1 MYAANPQSQSASAS
15 KDLRATRALI
25 HLDFLKE
32 NIALV
37 REKTGTRI
45 CMPVKADAYG
55 HGVLPIAKTALEA
68 GVEYLAVATVREG
81 EDLREGGITAPVLLL
96 SIPLPSEIDSLIAAD
111 LQPLAG
117 DDEYIDA
124 LEDHARKTGKKL
136 PLHLKIDTGMGRIG
150 CTAAD
155 APRLAA
161 RIAGSAHLALAGTAT
176 HLAVSDSLKAEDI
189 AYTKKQLELFRSAA
203 KSIRSAGINPGILH
217 AANTGAVTFHNDGW
231 FDMVRPGIL
240 LYGYAPEG
248 QDGKPAMAVKPLME
262 LTSRLSFIK
271 TVRKGESVSY
281 GRTWTA
287 GEDTLVGTIP
297 LGYGDGFPRLLSNN
311 WHVHLGGKKSGE
323 TAAAAPP
330 TAISPLRPL
339 VGRICMDQ
347 CMVDLG
353 KDSTARRWD
362 PVTIF
367 GGSAPHAGNIASRLA
382 TIPYEI
388 TCNVNKRVPREYII

>member
-1 MYAANPQSQSASAS
+1 M
-15 KDLRATRALI
+15 I

-68 GVEYLAVATVREG
+68 GVEYLAVATVHEG
-81 EDLREGGITAPVLLL
+81 EELREGGITAPVLLL
-96 SIPLPSEIDSLIAAD
+96 SIPLPEEIDSLIAAD
-111 LQPLAG
+111 LEPLAG
-117 DDEYIDA
+117 DGEYIDA
-124 LEDHARKTGKKL
+124 LEDHARKTGKKI
-136 PLHLKIDTGMGRIG
+136 PLHLKIDTGMGRLG
-150 CTAAD
+150 CSAAE
-155 APRLAA
+155 ALPLAA
-161 RIAGSAHLALAGTAT
+161 RVAKSAHLTLAGTAT
-176 HLAVSDSLKAEDI
+176 HLAVSDSLKDEDL
-189 AYTKKQLELFRSAA
+189 AYTKKQLEIFRSAVENV
-203 KSIRSAGINPGILH
+203 RSAGINPGILH

-248 QDGKPAMAVKPLME
+248 QDGKPALAVKPLME
-262 LTSRLSFIK
+262 LTSCLSFIK
-271 TVRKGESVSY
+271 TIKKGESVSY

-287 GEDTLVGTIP
+287 GEDTLIGTIP
-297 LGYGDGFPRLLSNN
+297 AGYGDGLPRLLSNN
-311 WHVHLGGKKSGE
+311 WHIHLDTKESGE
-323 TAAAAPP
+323 TTEAN
-330 TAISPLRPL
+330 SPMRPL

-367 GGSAPHAGNIASRLA
+367 GGTAPHAGNIASRLA

-388 TCNVNKRVPREYII
+388 TCNINKRVPRVYII

>member
-1 MYAANPQSQSASAS
+1 M
-15 KDLRATRALI
+15 RATRAMI
-25 HLDFLKE
+25 RLDFLKE

-37 REKTGTRI
+37 REKTKTRI

-55 HGVLPIAKTALEA
+55 HGVLPVAKTALEA

-81 EDLREGGITAPVLLL
+81 EELREGGINAPVLLF
-96 SIPLPSEIDSLIAAD
+96 SIPLPDEIDSLIAAD

-124 LEDHARKTGKKL
+124 LEDHARKLEKKL

-150 CTAAD
+150 CSAED

-161 RIAGSAHLALAGTAT
+161 RVAKSKHLALAGTAT
-176 HLAVSDSLKAEDI
+176 HLAVSDSLKTEDI
-189 AYTKKQLELFRSAA
+189 AYTKKQLEIFRSAA
-203 KSIRSAGINPGILH
+203 ENIRAAGINPGILH

-248 QDGKPAMAVKPLME
+248 QDGKPALAVKPLME
-262 LTSRLSFIK
+262 LSSSLSFIK
-271 TVRKGESVSY
+271 TVKKGESVSY
-281 GRTWTA
+281 GRIWTA

-297 LGYGDGFPRLLSNN
+297 IGYGDGLPRLLGNN
-311 WHVHLGGKKSGE
+311 WQVHLGTRKQCGE
-323 TAAAAPP
+323 TERGV
-330 TAISPLRPL
+330 TTGRPL

-367 GGSAPHAGNIASRLA
+367 GGTAPHAGIIASRLA

-388 TCNVNKRVPREYII
+388 TCNINKRVPRVYII

>member
-1 MYAANPQSQSASAS
+1 M
-15 KDLRATRALI
+15 RATRALI
-25 HLDFLKE
+25 RLDYLRK

-55 HGVLPIAKTALEA
+55 HGVLSIAKTALEA

-81 EDLREGGITAPVLLL
+81 EELREGGITAPVMLL
-96 SIPLPSEIDSLIAAD
+96 SIPMPEEIDSLIASD

-117 DDEYIDA
+117 DDEYIEA
-124 LEDHARKTGKKL
+124 LETSARTTGKKL
-136 PLHLKIDTGMGRIG
+136 PLHLKIDTGMGRLG
-150 CTAAD
+150 CSAAD

-161 RIAGSAHLALAGTAT
+161 RIAESAHLALAGTAT

-203 KSIRSAGINPGILH
+203 ESIRSAGINPGMLH
-217 AANTGAVTFHNDGW
+217 AANTGAVTFYNDAW

-271 TVRKGESVSY
+271 AVKKGESVSY

-287 GEDTLVGTIP
+287 GEDTFIGTIP

-311 WHVHLGGKKSGE
+311 WHVHLGVQESGKT
-323 TAAAAPP
+323 TAGKAAG
-330 TAISPLRPL
+330 RPL

-353 KDSTARRWD
+353 KDSTAKRWD

-367 GGSAPHAGNIASRLA
+367 GGSAPHAGTIASRLA

-388 TCNVNKRVPREYII
+388 TCNINKRVPRVYII